1 MSYPLSAV
9 FSPPGE
15 SYISPLS
22 HSSIVAKLAD
32 WSGLPWEVA
41 KDYYVGRKDGAAT
54 SKLAVSH
61 AIRLFET
68 AKHIR
73 YDDAKTLLRMRVS
86 ELTAIGAGRGYIGR
100 LVDEFDPALK
110 EEASKLPEEYWKEW
124 VTRGE
129 SCAVKRK
136 VAATAYHCGLP
147 SRPYLLSRS
156 DLDLPSDLKRD
167 LAAKAAAR
175 AASAAASPAALA
187 AAKREQMQIQFMR
200 GMVPSD
206 LERKL
211 YESLAPS

>member
-1 MSYPLSAV
+1 MSYRLPTPAG
-9 FSPPGE
+9 FIPPGE
-15 SYISPLS
+15 SYTSPLS
-22 HSSIVAKLAD
+22 PSSIVAKLAD

-41 KDYYVGRKDGAAT
+41 KDYYLGKKNKDRSAT
-54 SKLAVSH
+54 SQLAVSH
-61 AIRLFET
+61 ALRLFET

-73 YDDAKTLLRMRVS
+73 YDEAKTLLWMRLA
-86 ELTAIGAGRGYIGR
+86 ELRAIGAGRGYIGR
-100 LVDEFDPALK
+100 LVDGFDPALK

-129 SCAVKRK
+129 SRAVKERLAS
-136 VAATAYHCGLP
+136 AAGLGYG
-147 SRPYLLSRS
+147 RRHRYLLSRS
-156 DLDLPSDLKRD
+156 EHDLPSDLERD

-175 AASAAASPAALA
+175 AASPAALA